1 MDESDGAKSDLLPR
15 TRLDGA
21 NLSSIEA
28 VEDLW
33 ARVADVDP
41 FMYYWKEPDG
51 ARAPSTGGEDQEESD
66 SSPFLPGRRPLYKRP
81 APPITAEE
89 ELAHVI
95 TFLQRLQSSVSRGVA
110 RGEAPSAAEAGLTV
124 LQSKRLSRT
133 GVTPDHFQIG
143 VLPKTWSA
151 LPADGAA
158 SKPDA
163 PAPAATVQETPATR
177 QEPAPSPAPPESGDP
192 KRRAPWP
199 VLTGGLLLAALGLA
213 ACLWARTGVLSLA
226 AAGLK
231 RPSEHAQPAPAAE
244 AEPSEESL
252 NAVNL
257 ALEAMQRGDFAQASD
272 LLAKTR
278 KQGTGL
284 RGLFYQAALLAFNQ
298 GQPAQ
303 ADNFIAES
311 IALNEAVAEC
321 WYLRANASFFNSGP
335 VRAAQDFEQAAH
347 AAPFSPRYY
356 FFRAECLR
364 RNGNTAAA
372 VSQFQQALR
381 CRPSSADTELILFK
395 IGMAK
400 LESNTDLIFKTEL
413 HDHLSHAPVSGDNLL
428 LAAADAISRNEY
440 AEAADDLKRAAQALP
455 PRTFQSRVRDYVF
468 RSQAEQ
474 PDIAAA
480 LKLTLSTAPA
490 ATPPGPRTTRVLVD
504 PATRSLGEAD
514 PAGW

>member
-1 MDESDGAKSDLLPR
+1 MAID
-15 TRLDGA
+15 
-21 NLSSIEA
+21 
-28 VEDLW
+28 
-33 ARVADVDP
+33 
-41 FMYYWKEPDG
+41 
-51 ARAPSTGGEDQEESD
+51 
-66 SSPFLPGRRPLYKRP
+66 
-81 APPITAEE
+81 
-89 ELAHVI
+89 
-95 TFLQRLQSSVSRGVA
+95 
-110 RGEAPSAAEAGLTV
+110 
-124 LQSKRLSRT
+124 
-133 GVTPDHFQIG
+133 
-143 VLPKTWSA
+143 
-151 LPADGAA
+151 
-158 SKPDA
+158 
-163 PAPAATVQETPATR
+163 QETPAVR
-177 QEPAPSPAPPESGDP
+177 QEPSLSPPLAEPIGP
-192 KRRAPWP
+192 KRRRATWP

-231 RPSEHAQPAPAAE
+231 RPSTRAE
-244 AEPSEESL
+244 PVPTAETEPSEESL

-298 GQPAQ
+298 GQPVQ

-311 IALNEAVAEC
+311 IALNEAVADC
-321 WYLRANASFFNSGP
+321 WYLRANASFFSSGP
-335 VRAAQDFEQAAH
+335 ARAAEDFEQAAH

-372 VSQFQQALR
+372 LGQFQQALR

-413 HDHLSHAPVSGDNLL
+413 HDHLSREPVSGDNLL

-440 AEAADDLKRAAQALP
+440 AEAADDLKRAALALP
-455 PRTFQSRVRDYVF
+455 PRTFQSRVRDYMF
-468 RSQAEQ
+468 RSPATQ
-474 PDIAAA
+474 PDLAAA
-480 LKLTLSTAPA
+480 LKFTLSAAPA
-490 ATPPGPRTTRVLVD
+490 GAPLGLRAARVLVD